1 MPIEVP
7 RIDDRSYEELLAEV
21 MARIPVHNPEWT
33 NSQQGDPGVTLL
45 ELFSF
50 LGENLVYRSNF
61 IPEAQAPKFLSSRGV
76 RGSTEKDRW
85 WLAWLIGAGLVS
97 AAGLLSIWA
106 ARRRHCRE
114 KRSEDP
120 PVPASV

>member
-1 MPIEVP
+1 
-7 RIDDRSYEELLAEV
+7 
-21 MARIPVHNPEWT
+21 
-33 NSQQGDPGVTLL
+33 LL

-50 LGENLVYRSNF
+50 LGENLAYRSNV
-61 IPEAQAPKFLSSRGV
+61 IPEARAPKFLSLLGL
-76 RGSTEKDRW
+76 RGSTGNDRW
-85 WLAWLIGAGLVS
+85 WLAWLIGGGLVS

-120 PVPASV
+120 QVPASM